1 MSAGEVGSVSML
13 LKLEADKFRKDLKA
27 AANQAA
33 SEAKSA
39 SKSASGAINGVSS
52 SVKGLTSGVKKLAG
66 AFGIA
71 LSVAALISF
80 GKACVDLGS
89 DLAEVQ
95 NVVQVTFGDMEDEV
109 NEFARSAIKN
119 FGISETAAKNY
130 MGTLGAMSQ
139 AFGFTQAEAYEQAE
153 ALTALAGDMA
163 SFYNKTTDETYNALR
178 AVYSGETEALK
189 QYGIVMTESA
199 LNEFALARG
208 MGKTVSQ
215 MSEKEKVSLRLMFV
229 EEKMNR
235 VSGDFINTENSW
247 ANQTKVLSL
256 QWDSFK
262 ATIGQGLIN
271 VLTPIVQWLNAIM
284 EAAQGAA
291 QAFADFTA
299 TIMGISPDLGGV
311 ADTTAAAAQSAQDI
325 NDGISSAGGAAKK
338 AVKQLA
344 GFDKLNILSK
354 QSSGGGGGKSSSIS
368 SGPIKEAAK
377 EDQNLNKYLSET
389 QKRIAEIAREVSGSF
404 RQGFEEGFG
413 GFDYGPTLE
422 NLRNIRDQV
431 VDIAQDPSV
440 RSAGERFMLNLAEG
454 MGKVTGSVARI
465 GGVTAQTLTGGVE
478 RFLQSHDSQIR
489 NYIIDMF
496 DIEGDIAQIT
506 GDLSVSAANI
516 FEGAFGTPVAES
528 LVSDLINIPAQI
540 KMTTTQIGAQLA
552 RDILAGFYTIVSEN
566 EGGLTSVL
574 SGLVSFA
581 ASVVGTISTAVTD
594 MGNTVRSVYD
604 EYISPFI
611 SGMSEALSELL
622 GVIIEF
628 WEGNV
633 QPILD
638 MIGEKA
644 QELWEG
650 HFKSLF
656 ENLMGF
662 IGRLMSLIQALWV
675 NYLQPV
681 VAWIIKNILPVI
693 MPIIKTIIAVVM
705 EVVGIIGSAISGII
719 AILNGIID
727 FITGVLT
734 GDWELAW
741 EGIKEIFVGA
751 WEDGILPILNGL
763 ESIFEDVFDGV
774 VEAIKNALNAGL
786 AWVETFVNNVIDG
799 INGII
804 GAANSASN
812 AVGGPN
818 LVNELGHI
826 TLPRLAN
833 GGFVEANT
841 PQLAV
846 IGDNRHQGEF
856 VAPEDKLQA
865 AVTSAMMAMMPQMA
879 MAMANAVSRA
889 NIGAGGEFTIHNHI
903 DLDGDAIYDNQEKVR
918 RRREKRN
925 GGN

>member
-354 QSSGGGGGKSSSIS
+354 QSSGGGGGGSKNSSVSPASIDKATLAEN
-368 SGPIKEAAK
+368 G
-377 EDQNLNKYLSET
+377 LNESLSRTREL
-389 QKRIAEIAREVSGSF
+389 INEITGSF
-404 RQGFEEGFG
+404 RQGFAEGFA

-422 NLRNIRDQV
+422 NIRNIRDSV
-431 VDIAQDPSV
+431 LGIANDPNV
-440 RSAGERFMLNLAEG
+440 RSAGERFMTNLAEG
-454 MGKVTGSVARI
+454 MGKVTGSIARI

-705 EVVGIIGSAISGII
+705 EVAGIIGSAISGII

-889 NIGAGGEFTIHNHI
+889 NNGAGGDITIHNHI

-918 RRREKRN
+918 RRREKRS